1 MIPRLIFC
9 PGPGQTIPIANGKG
23 AAATPDYKA
32 LYFEL
37 FRASEQ
43 AARLL
48 QEAQARA
55 EQQLLAADP
64 PPIELAGRGEQKD

>member
-1 MIPRLIFC
+1 MQPA
-9 PGPGQTIPIANGKG
+9 GQTNSKARDGTRKG
-23 AAATPDYKA
+23 VLAAPDYKA
-32 LYFEL
+32 MYLEL

>member
-1 MIPRLIFC
+1 MNPASK
-9 PGPGQTIPIANGKG
+9 GYKKG
-23 AAATPDYKA
+23 A
-32 LYFEL
+32 EL

-64 PPIELAGRGEQKD
+64 PPIELAEKKES

>member
-1 MIPRLIFC
+1 MQPA
-9 PGPGQTIPIANGKG
+9 GQTNSKARDGTRKG
-23 AAATPDYKA
+23 VLAAPDCKA
-32 LYFEL
+32 MYLEL

-64 PPIELAGRGEQKD
+64 PPIELAEKKES

>member
-1 MIPRLIFC
+1 ML
-9 PGPGQTIPIANGKG
+9 
-23 AAATPDYKA
+23 AAPDYKA
-32 LYFEL
+32 MYLEL

-55 EQQLLAADP
+55 EQQLL
-64 PPIELAGRGEQKD
+64 PIELAEKKES

>member
-1 MIPRLIFC
+1 ML
-9 PGPGQTIPIANGKG
+9 
-23 AAATPDYKA
+23 AAPDYKA
-32 LYFEL
+32 MYLEL

-55 EQQLLAADP
+55 EQQLLAACS
-64 PPIELAGRGEQKD
+64 LARNSSRYIAL

>member
-1 MIPRLIFC
+1 MIFAGFVR
-9 PGPGQTIPIANGKG
+9 PGQTAKKPVMGHGKG
-23 AAATPDYKA
+23 GVLAAPDYKA
-32 LYFEL
+32 MYLEL

-64 PPIELAGRGEQKD
+64 PPIELAEKKES

>member
-1 MIPRLIFC
+1 MQPA
-9 PGPGQTIPIANGKG
+9 GQTNSKARDGTRKG
-23 AAATPDYKA
+23 VLAAPDYKTMY
-32 LYFEL
+32 LEL

-64 PPIELAGRGEQKD
+64 PPIELAEKKES